1 MAMEAGER
9 YTCSNPDCGCEIE
22 VTRGANEGAGGDQN
36 PRCCCGRE
44 MHPSTR
50 ERERVA

>member
-1 MAMEAGER
+1 METGER
-9 YTCSNPDCGCEIE
+9 YTCTNSGCNCEIE
-22 VTRGANEGAGGDQN
+22 VTRGAQASAGSDQN

-44 MHPSTR
+44 MQRSSR